1 MFAVKKNELS
11 YGRGYVYSLQYHL
24 VWCTKYRK
32 QLLKN
37 GLDIECKRMLYEL
50 AEEYRFQILICGI
63 RRIVPL
69 PGYNRY
75 RYLKTDMTETGKRT

>member
-11 YGRGYVYSLQYHL
+11 YGRGYVYSLQYH
-24 VWCTKYRK
+24 
-32 QLLKN
+32 
-37 GLDIECKRMLYEL
+37 
-50 AEEYRFQILICGI
+50 LICGI

-75 RYLKTDMTETGKRT
+75 RYLKTDMTETGKRTSCFADFAQMIFW

>member
-11 YGRGYVYSLQYHL
+11 YGRGYVYSLQYH
-24 VWCTKYRK
+24 
-32 QLLKN
+32 
-37 GLDIECKRMLYEL
+37 
-50 AEEYRFQILICGI
+50 LICGI

-75 RYLKTDMTETGKRT
+75 RYLKTDMTGMCGDRALQTSHR